1 MEPNTSKNL
10 ATKVVAIGL
19 ISIFANAGL
28 AAGCKVMDNKTK
40 EDKAET
46 RIVEVTNEEAGE
58 QLALTGGWQ
67 AAENTAVSESQK
79 ALFEKA
85 TEKLLGVKYEPVA
98 YLASQTV
105 SGKNHCFLAKATV
118 VRPGAVPRYTLVYI
132 YEDLQNNL
140 EILKIEDMV
149 ISAEK

>member
-1 MEPNTSKNL
+1 MKSDTTRNL
-10 ATKVVAIGL
+10 AAKVVAIGL

-28 AAGCKVMDNKTK
+28 ATSCKAMDKKTK

-46 RIVEVTNEEAGE
+46 RIVEVSNEEAGN
-58 QLALTGGWQ
+58 QVAVTGGWQ
-67 AAENTAVSESQK
+67 AAEDTAVTESRK
-79 ALFEKA
+79 DLFEKA

-98 YLASQTV
+98 YLASQVV

-118 VRPGAVPRYTLVYI
+118 VRPGSEPRYTLVYI

-140 EILKIEDMV
+140 EILNIKDVELGN
-149 ISAEK
+149 

>member
-1 MEPNTSKNL
+1 MKPDTTRNL
-10 ATKVVAIGL
+10 AAKVVAIGL

-28 AAGCKVMDNKTK
+28 ATGCRTIDDKTK

-58 QLALTGGWQ
+58 QVAVTGGWQ
-67 AAENTAVSESQK
+67 AAEDTEVSESQK

-98 YLASQTV
+98 YLASQVV

-118 VRPGAVPRYTLVYI
+118 VRPGAEPRYTLVYI
-132 YEDLQNNL
+132 YEDLQNKL
-140 EILKIEDMV
+140 EILNIKDIDL
-149 ISAEK
+149 KN

>member
-1 MEPNTSKNL
+1 MKPDTSRNL
-10 ATKVVAIGL
+10 PAKVVAIGL

-28 AAGCKVMDNKTK
+28 AAGCKAMDKKTNT
-40 EDKAET
+40 DKAET
-46 RIVEVTNEEAGE
+46 KIIEVTNEEAGG
-58 QLALTGGWQ
+58 QVAVTGGWQ
-67 AAENTAVSESQK
+67 AAEDTAVTESQK

-98 YLASQTV
+98 YLASQVV

-118 VRPGAVPRYTLVYI
+118 VRPGAEPRYTLVYI

-140 EILKIEDMV
+140 EILNIKDIDL
-149 ISAEK
+149 AK

>member
-1 MEPNTSKNL
+1 MKPDTSRNL
-10 ATKVVAIGL
+10 AAKVVAIGL

-28 AAGCKVMDNKTK
+28 AAGCKAMDKKANA
-40 EDKAET
+40 DKAET
-46 RIVEVTNEEAGE
+46 KIIEVTNEKAGG
-58 QLALTGGWQ
+58 QVAVTGGWQ
-67 AAENTAVSESQK
+67 AAEDTAVTESQK

-98 YLASQTV
+98 YLASQVV

-118 VRPGAVPRYTLVYI
+118 VRPGAEPRYTLVYI

-140 EILKIEDMV
+140 EILDIKDIDL
-149 ISAEK
+149 AK

>member
-1 MEPNTSKNL
+1 MNPNKTRNL
-10 ATKVVAIGL
+10 AAKVVAIGL

-28 AAGCKVMDNKTK
+28 ATGCKAKDNKIK

-58 QLALTGGWQ
+58 QVAVTGGWQ
-67 AAENTAVSESQK
+67 AAEDTAVSESQK

-98 YLASQTV
+98 YLASQVV

-118 VRPGAVPRYTLVYI
+118 VRPGAETRYTLVYI
-132 YEDLQNNL
+132 YEDLRNNP
-140 EILKIEDMV
+140 EILNIKDIDL
-149 ISAEK
+149 KN

>member
-1 MEPNTSKNL
+1 MKPDTSRNL
-10 ATKVVAIGL
+10 AAKVVAIGL

-28 AAGCKVMDNKTK
+28 AAGCKAMDKKTT
-40 EDKAET
+40 EDNSELS
-46 RIVEVTNEEAGE
+46 IVEVSNEEAG
-58 QLALTGGWQ
+58 QQAAVTGGWQ
-67 AAENTAVSESQK
+67 AAESTAVTESQK

-98 YLASQTV
+98 YLASQVV

-118 VRPGAVPRYTLVYI
+118 VRPGAEPRYALVYI

-140 EILKIEDMV
+140 EILNIKDIDLGN
-149 ISAEK
+149 

>member
-1 MEPNTSKNL
+1 MKPDTSRNL
-10 ATKVVAIGL
+10 AAKVVAIGL

-28 AAGCKVMDNKTK
+28 AAGCKAMDKKTNA
-40 EDKAET
+40 DKAET
-46 RIVEVTNEEAGE
+46 KIIEVTNEKAGG
-58 QLALTGGWQ
+58 QVAVTGGWQ
-67 AAENTAVSESQK
+67 AAEDTAVTESQK

-98 YLASQTV
+98 YLASQVV

-118 VRPGAVPRYTLVYI
+118 VRPGAEPRYTLVYI

-140 EILKIEDMV
+140 EILDIKDIDL
-149 ISAEK
+149 AK